1 MRGRTTTSATTAR
14 AAAPARG
21 QHSVVGL
28 LDDAMAI
35 GRPDAA
41 IDDADARGGALDDDD
56 DEEEEEDDDALDAAL
71 DVARTGSLDDDV
83 VRRSGGGA
91 SKTTKGTKRRRATTR
106 DANAAANEEN
116 GVVFQLPGRAVRSS
130 KDAPTRVGR
139 GGRGVGARAASRRD
153 EEEEESDADDD
164 DAPEG
169 WRELCERGFSDKKE
183 ARVHVVEWYSRTSA
197 SSSKLIIDKWRES
210 RVRYVLRCQRAVP
223 KRQEKSDVDAC
234 QRIGSRCPLC
244 INIRYDKL
252 RNVWRVRRSESTPT
266 HDASCIDTLRPNVS
280 STQFAE
286 ALRGIGAVP
295 PSARH
300 EFVSSR
306 LRDTGYTISAGT
318 KQRAVALALKR
329 ESAD

>member
-1 MRGRTTTSATTAR
+1 MRGRPTAARGASAP
-14 AAAPARG
+14 PARG
-21 QHSVVGL
+21 AHAHSVVGL

-35 GRPDAA
+35 GRHDAA
-41 IDDADARGGALDDDD
+41 IDDVARRGDALDE
-56 DEEEEEDDDALDAAL
+56 DEDEDEDEDVDGVDDALDA
-71 DVARTGSLDDDV
+71 ARTGSLDDDV
-83 VRRSGGGA
+83 VRRGGGA
-91 SKTTKGTKRRRATTR
+91 LKNTKGTKRRRAAPTTR
-106 DANAAANEEN
+106 DAAGEEEN
-116 GVVFQLPGRAVRSS
+116 GGVFQLPGRAVRSS
-130 KDAPTRVGR
+130 KDAPARVGR
-139 GGRGVGARAASRRD
+139 GGRGGGARAVSRREE
-153 EEEEESDADDD
+153 EEEEESDADDG

-169 WRELCERGFSDKKE
+169 WRELCERGFADKKE

-223 KRQEKSDVDAC
+223 KRQEKADVDAC

-244 INIRYDKL
+244 INIRYDKV

-266 HDASCIDTLRPNVS
+266 HDASCIDTVRPNVS

-300 EFVSSR
+300 EFVLSR
-306 LRDTGYTISAGT
+306 LRDTGYQISSGT
-318 KQRAVALALKR
+318 KQRAVVLALKR